1 MIDFLDNE
9 KLVSLGIKIDTSTDT
24 VQVVYPS
31 TTSQTILR
39 DLLMVL
45 GGDCKFI
52 EVEEKDIEH
61 GLFNTEASRS
71 ELYQL
76 IGEPDFDEAA
86 RMAFT
91 ANDENDAP
99 LVKLLNNLIS
109 NAITRNASDLHLDV
123 TPEGLQIKIR
133 INGTLVQF
141 ATLEKRVAR
150 MLTTRIKLLS
160 RLDITERRKPQDGQ
174 ISLDFNNREIDIRVA
189 TLPVKDSERIVMRFF
204 TASQN
209 APRLHDIGLPNEN
222 IKSIE
227 NALSR
232 QSGLILVCGPTGSG
246 KTTTIYSMLSLLV
259 DRGLSVM
266 SIEDP
271 VEIDLK
277 GVVQTQVNDS
287 ISYGFAEGLRALLR
301 NDPDVI
307 LIGEIRDE
315 ETAVM
320 AIRAA
325 LTGHLV
331 ISTVHAN
338 NPVTAIRRLINLG
351 VDNSLLSDC
360 LNAIYSQRL
369 VKVYCNECKVKSLA
383 SPGHVSTL
391 QQSFTGCE
399 TCHYTGFSGRKPV
412 MSELEVNPT
421 IKKIVLNSL
430 SDLEFDN
437 QMVQMAKKLFEN
449 KEIPWSEVTRLE

>member
-1 MIDFLDNE
+1 MIDFLDYE
-9 KLVSLGIKIDTSTDT
+9 KLGRLGIKIITSTDA

-39 DLLMVL
+39 DLSMVL
-45 GGDCKFI
+45 GGDCSFI
-52 EVEEKDIEH
+52 EVEEKDLEH
-61 GLFNTEASRS
+61 GLFNDKASRS

-76 IGEPDFDEAA
+76 IGEQDFDEAA
-86 RMAFT
+86 RMALT
-91 ANDENDAP
+91 ANDENDGP

-109 NAITRNASDLHLDV
+109 TAISRNASDLHLDV
-123 TPEGLQIKIR
+123 TAEGLQIKIR

-174 ISLDFNNREIDIRVA
+174 ISLDFNNREVDIRVA
-189 TLPVKDSERIVMRFF
+189 TLPVKDSERIVLRFF
-204 TASQN
+204 TGSQN
-209 APRLHDIGLPNEN
+209 APRLGDIGLPNKN

-227 NALSR
+227 NALSK

-271 VEIDLK
+271 VEIDLS

-287 ISYGFAEGLRALLR
+287 VEFGFAEGLRALLR

-338 NPVTAIRRLINLG
+338 NPITAIRRLINLG

-369 VKVYCNECKVKSLA
+369 VKVYCNECKAESVA
-383 SPGHVSTL
+383 STGHVSVL
-391 QQSFTGCE
+391 QQSFSGCE
-399 TCHYTGFSGRKPV
+399 LCYKTGFSGRKPV

-421 IKKIVLNSL
+421 VKKAVLNSL
-430 SDLEFDN
+430 SDLEYDN
-437 QMVQMAKKLFEN
+437 QMVEMAKKLFEN
-449 KEIPWSEVTRLE
+449 GEIPWSEVTRLE